1 MPLEP
6 DDSYKMHTEI
16 IELGIKLGYFEDR
29 QGACQGVTMAW
40 LSACLTDEIQMP
52 IQSLKIKLKNL
63 IVAA

>member
-6 DDSYKMHTEI
+6 HDSHKMHTEI
-16 IELGIKLGYFEDR
+16 IELGIELGYLKNR
-29 QGACQGVTMAW
+29 MGACQGVTMAW